1 MQRTVRLRA
10 YIGGMTDQVEGGT
23 GGGGEQPSPDP
34 RDPLA
39 TDAWTRVGRIS
50 RVQVYPLKSAT
61 APPAAAV
68 ALDETGAVGD
78 RWFTVTDE
86 AGHPVTAEQAP
97 ELRSVVA
104 LLAMDGGLVLT
115 VPGAPAS
122 LRGDRADEAL
132 SALVGRT
139 VRVVPA
145 PRTAA
150 RLDAPVHLVSVQ
162 ALDAAGRGEHVAA
175 DCACSLEEPRAN
187 LLVDLTGVLGEPPAR
202 PKKGAPPVEAYEAA
216 LVGRRLRIGAAELEV
231 TRTPNHCL
239 GVYADVV
246 VAGAVRP
253 GDTVE
258 LLTVAPE
265 VADEPAEPVA
275 EAEEAAT
282 DEDVVIDL
290 RDPKPAAKKG
300 RRHDTPAT
308 TREQRTPAA
317 G

>member
-1 MQRTVRLRA
+1 MQRTVGLRA
-10 YIGGMTDQVEGGT
+10 YIRGMTHQVEGGP
-23 GGGGEQPSPDP
+23 GGGERP
-34 RDPLA
+34 RPADQDPLA
-39 TDAWTRVGRIS
+39 TDSWTRVGRVS
-50 RVQVYPLKSAT
+50 RVQVYPLKSAA

-68 ALDETGAVGD
+68 ALDANGAVGD

-86 AGHPVTAEQAP
+86 EGRPVTAEEAP

-104 LLAMDGGLVLT
+104 LLAMDGGLVLS

-122 LRGDRADEAL
+122 LRGERADEAL

-145 PRTAA
+145 PRSAA

-162 ALDAAGRGEHVAA
+162 ALDAAGRGEHAAA

-187 LLVDLTGVLGEPPAR
+187 LLVDLTGVLGEPPPR
-202 PKKGAPPVEAYEAA
+202 PKKGAAPVEAYEAA
-216 LVGRRLRIGAAELEV
+216 LVGRRLRIGGAELEV

-239 GVYADVV
+239 GVYADVA

-258 LLTVAPE
+258 LLAVAPE
-265 VADEPAEPVA
+265 VAAEAQAEPDRA
-275 EAEEAAT
+275 DEEAAA
-282 DEDVVIDL
+282 EADVVIDL

-300 RRHDTPAT
+300 RRHDTAAT

>member
-1 MQRTVRLRA
+1 
-10 YIGGMTDQVEGGT
+10 MTHQVEGGP
-23 GGGGEQPSPDP
+23 GGGGEPRPEG

-39 TDAWTRVGRIS
+39 TDSWTRVGRIS
-50 RVQVYPLKSAT
+50 RVQVYPLKSAA
-61 APPAAAV
+61 APSAAAV
-68 ALDETGAVGD
+68 ALDPTGAVGD
-78 RWFTVTDE
+78 RWFTVVDDE
-86 AGHPVTAEQAP
+86 GVTVTAEHAP

-162 ALDAAGRGEHVAA
+162 SLDAARRGEHAAA

-187 LLVDLTGVLGEPPAR
+187 LLVDLTGAFGEPPPR
-202 PKKGAPPVEAYEAA
+202 PRKGAPAVRAYEAA
-216 LVGRRLRIGAAELEV
+216 LVGSRLRIGAAELEV

-258 LLTVAPE
+258 LFE
-265 VADEPAEPVA
+265 VAAEAAEEPAEGSQTGAEDAPAA
-275 EAEEAAT
+275 EA
-282 DEDVVIDL
+282 DVVIDL

-300 RRHDTPAT
+300 RRHDAPAA